1 MSEDKS
7 QVARAELDIPS
18 WILFKEK
25 KKIRNDNEG
34 SRERINFSQQRSTWE
49 GPVLDLS
56 KQW

>member
-18 WILFKEK
+18 WILFEEK

-34 SRERINFSQQRSTWE
+34 SRERINF
-49 GPVLDLS
+49 
-56 KQW
+56 